1 MIKTVNAS
9 TEKYANKSP
18 LISKD
23 VIDLLNYRIE
33 QEEYSSRVYL
43 AMSMWLDNTG
53 YKNAAKVW
61 HKYSTE
67 EQAHADWSKEYLLSF
82 GIQPTTPML
91 DKPQESF
98 SGFPEIIR
106 MTYQH
111 EIDVTNQIKEL
122 ADKAVDVKDHVLY
135 QLTMK
140 YLSEQ
145 VEEAA
150 KTQDHLDQL
159 NLFGEDKIAMRLF
172 DMNLGD

>member
-1 MIKTVNAS
+1 MIKRINTSAA
-9 TEKYANKSP
+9 EIADKSP
-18 LISKD
+18 LISKE
-23 VIDLLNYRIE
+23 VINLLNYRIE
-33 QEEYSSRVYL
+33 QEEYSSRIYL
-43 AMSMWLDNTG
+43 AMSLWLDNVG

-67 EQAHADWSKEYLLSF
+67 EQSHADWAKEYLLSF
-82 GIQPTTPML
+82 GVQPMTPAL
-91 DKPQESF
+91 EQPQESF

-106 MTYQH
+106 ATYQH

-122 ADKAVDVKDHVLY
+122 ADKAVDIKDHVLY

-172 DMNLGD
+172 DMNLED